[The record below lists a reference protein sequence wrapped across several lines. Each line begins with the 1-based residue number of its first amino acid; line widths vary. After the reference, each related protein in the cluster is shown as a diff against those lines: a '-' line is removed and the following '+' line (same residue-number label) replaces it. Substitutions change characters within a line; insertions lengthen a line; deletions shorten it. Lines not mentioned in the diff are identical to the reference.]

1 MGKVG
6 SVMQNAASTVE
17 ELDTPKELA
26 KALKVTP
33 PTVMDWWKK
42 GIIPAEVAEG
52 RIYRFNREKCK
63 AALAAREPVARS
75 KKKGGAR

>member
-1 MGKVG
+1 MRKVCG
-6 SVMQNAASTVE
+6 VMQNAASQIE

-42 GIIPAEVAEG
+42 GIIPAEVAIG
-52 RIYRFNREKCK
+52 RIYRFDREKCK
-63 AALAAREPVARS
+63 AALAANS
-75 KKKGGAR
+75 KEKGRK